1 MTAEEQEFIFGVYDE
16 ECLDLPS
23 GPQIDKLFQ
32 IIRDHPGRTK
42 MELWN
47 LLAVP
52 KWMNYSAFS
61 NILCALVKKNMVTA
75 DADGRYSWIGK
86 S

>member
-1 MTAEEQEFIFGVYDE
+1 MTAEEQGFIFGVYDE
-16 ECLDLPS
+16 ECWDLPS

-32 IIRDHPGRTK
+32 IIRDNPGRTK

-47 LLAVP
+47 LLTVP
-52 KWMNYSAFS
+52 KGMNYSGFS
-61 NILCALVKKNMVTA
+61 NILCALVKRNMVAA
-75 DADGRYSWIGK
+75 DTDGRYSWIGK